1 MSYIGVSPT
10 IGNYIE
16 LDDISSSF
24 NGSNVTFSLTSGG
37 VAVTPQTDANAIISI
52 SGVVQYTSAY
62 TISGSQITFSSAPLS
77 TDNFSGRVLGDS
89 RDIGTPTDG
98 TVSSSS
104 LSSTFF
110 MTNGQTF
117 NNVSIASGKNAMAVG
132 TITISGT
139 LTVPSGSSFV
149 IIWVL
154 FK

>member
-1 MSYIGVSPT
+1 MAYIGTAPT
-10 IGNYIE
+10 DGQYTI
-16 LDDISSSF
+16 LDDISSGF
-24 NGSNVTFSLTSGG
+24 NGSTTTFNLSSGG
-37 VAVTPQTDANAIISI
+37 VAVTPQTDANALISI

-89 RDIGTPTDG
+89 RDIGVPTDG
-98 TVSSSS
+98 SVSSSS

-139 LTVPSGSSFV
+139 LTIPSGSSFV
-149 IIWVL
+149 II
-154 FK
+154 

>member
-1 MSYIGVSPT
+1 MAYIGKSPT

-24 NGSNVTFSLTSGG
+24 NGSNVTFNLTSGG
-37 VAVTPQTDANAIISI
+37 TAVTPQTDANAIISI

-89 RDIGTPTDG
+89 RDVGTPTDG
-98 TVSSSS
+98 TVTASS

-117 NNVSIASGKNAMAVG
+117 NNISLSSGDNGMAVG
-132 TITISGT
+132 AITVSGT
-139 LTVPSGSSFV
+139 LTIPSGSTFV
-149 IIWVL
+149 IL
-154 FK
+154 

>member
-1 MSYIGVSPT
+1 MAYIGKSPT

-16 LDDISSSF
+16 LDDISSGF
-24 NGSNVTFSLTSGG
+24 NGSEVNFNLTSGG
-37 VAVTPQTDANAIISI
+37 SAVIPQTDANAIISI

-117 NNVSIASGKNAMAVG
+117 SNISIASGKNAMAVG
-132 TITISGT
+132 SLTISGT
-139 LTVPSGSSFV
+139 LTVPSGSTFV
-149 IIWVL
+149 VL
-154 FK
+154 

>member
-1 MSYIGVSPT
+1 MAYIGKSPT

-16 LDDISSSF
+16 LDDISSGF
-24 NGSNVTFSLTSGG
+24 NGSEVNFNLTSGG
-37 VAVTPQTDANAIISI
+37 SAVIPQTDANAIISI

-117 NNVSIASGKNAMAVG
+117 NNISIASGKNAMAVG
-132 TITISGT
+132 SLTISGT
-139 LTVPSGSSFV
+139 LTIPSGSTFV
-149 IIWVL
+149 VL
-154 FK
+154 

>member
-1 MSYIGVSPT
+1 MSYIGVNPT
-10 IGNYIE
+10 SGQYKI
-16 LDDISSSF
+16 LDDISSGF
-24 NGSNVTFSLTSGG
+24 NGSTTTFNLTSGG
-37 VAVTPQTDANAIISI
+37 SAVLPQTDANAIISI

-104 LSSTFF
+104 LASTFF

-139 LTVPSGSSFV
+139 LTIPSGSSFV
-149 IIWVL
+149 II
-154 FK
+154 

>member
-1 MSYIGVSPT
+1 MAYIGKSPT

-16 LDDISSSF
+16 LDDISSGF
-24 NGSNVTFSLTSGG
+24 NGSEVNFNLTSGG
-37 VAVTPQTDANAIISI
+37 SAVIPQTDANAIISI

-117 NNVSIASGKNAMAVG
+117 NNISIASGKNAMAVG
-132 TITISGT
+132 TITVSGT
-139 LTVPSGSSFV
+139 LTVPSGSTFV
-149 IIWVL
+149 VL
-154 FK
+154 

>member
-1 MSYIGVSPT
+1 MSYVGREPT

-16 LDDISSSF
+16 LDDISSGF
-24 NGSNVTFSLTSGG
+24 DNSNVTFNLTSGG
-37 VAVTPQTDANAIISI
+37 SAVFPQTDANAIISI

-62 TISGSQITFSSAPLS
+62 SISGSQITFSSAPAS
-77 TDNFSGRVLGDS
+77 SDNFSGRVLGHS

-117 NNVSIASGKNAMAVG
+117 NNISIASGKNAMAVG
-132 TITISGT
+132 TITVSGT
-139 LTVPSGSSFV
+139 LTVPSGSTFV
-149 IIWVL
+149 IL
-154 FK
+154 

>member
-1 MSYIGVSPT
+1 MAYIGKSPT

-16 LDDISSSF
+16 LDDISSGF
-24 NGSNVTFSLTSGG
+24 NGSEVNFNLTSGG
-37 VAVTPQTDANAIISI
+37 SAVIPQTDANAIISI

-117 NNVSIASGKNAMAVG
+117 NNISIASGKNAMAVG
-132 TITISGT
+132 TITVSGT

-149 IIWVL
+149 II
-154 FK
+154 

>member
-1 MSYIGVSPT
+1 MAYIGKSPT

-24 NGSNVTFSLTSGG
+24 NGSNVTFNLTSGG
-37 VAVTPQTDANAIISI
+37 TAVTPQTDANAIISI

-89 RDIGTPTDG
+89 RDVGTPTDG
-98 TVSSSS
+98 TVTASS

-117 NNVSIASGKNAMAVG
+117 NNISLSSGDNGMAVG
-132 TITISGT
+132 TITVSGT
-139 LTVPSGSSFV
+139 LTIPTGSTFV
-149 IIWVL
+149 IL
-154 FK
+154 